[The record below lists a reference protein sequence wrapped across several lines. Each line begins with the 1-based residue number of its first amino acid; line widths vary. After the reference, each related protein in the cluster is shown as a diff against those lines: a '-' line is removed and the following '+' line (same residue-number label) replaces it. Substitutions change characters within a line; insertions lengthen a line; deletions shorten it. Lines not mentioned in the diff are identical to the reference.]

1 MTEVYSNTFDDQCC
15 YDLYPEG
22 TRETWVRESDVFVSG
37 PGFNDARRHDSEIFQ
52 EMADWLMVAH
62 EQQIKIKQIVY
73 LCSITSLELHLK
85 YERLRVVESICG
97 KPFLKLLKIVIA
109 GWQHEHFDYS
119 IGFIQKLYNENKLAN
134 ELTSNGA
141 HFFVDDGRKDWVF
154 DVLYDGE
161 KADGHTNLKLQRQ
174 LTDERLSLSDTSAGR
189 CLRNEILLEYQ
200 DMFNK
205 LEEPMK
211 SIGDIE
217 RYRERCTRIKAE
229 TTCFDIDLSML
240 QGPIY
245 IVELK
250 AQLETERDTNR
261 RLVEE
266 NEGLKNVLGK
276 KVEVPGMPKD
286 SGQPM
291 SVEES

>member
-1 MTEVYSNTFDDQCC
+1 
-15 YDLYPEG
+15 
-22 TRETWVRESDVFVSG
+22 
-37 PGFNDARRHDSEIFQ
+37 
-52 EMADWLMVAH
+52 
-62 EQQIKIKQIVY
+62 
-73 LCSITSLELHLK
+73 
-85 YERLRVVESICG
+85 VESICG

-141 HFFVDDGRKDWVF
+141 HFFVDDGRKHWVF
-154 DVLYDGE
+154 DVLYGGE
-161 KADGHTNLKLQRQ
+161 EADGHTNLKLQRE

-229 TTCFDIDLSML
+229 IKCFDINLSMH

-266 NEGLKNVLGK
+266 NEGLKNELGK
-276 KVEVPGMPKD
+276 MVEVPGMLKD
-286 SGQPM
+286 SGKPI
-291 SVEES
+291 S